1 MASVSS
7 GLHYFVQQ
15 LINGLAVG
23 SMYAMIAVG
32 YSMVY
37 SILYLINFAHGDL
50 YVFGTF
56 IALALWKAGLPLPAV
71 VVLACLAGAL
81 VGMLVERTVYRPV
94 RFANRIVP
102 MITALG
108 VAMVLKTTSQVL
120 WGAET
125 LPFFQL
131 VPRQTVTIGDFRIF
145 SQQILV
151 LGTALVCMIIFS
163 LIIQKTKIGKA
174 TQCVMQDINLSKV
187 MGIPVDTI
195 IPWIYALGGFMG
207 VIGGILFSSYY
218 NAVSIDMGIL
228 GTVKAWAAA
237 MLGGVGSFYGAFLGG
252 LILGVGE
259 SLAGAYLSSAY
270 RDAFGYLIIVLV
282 LLIKPTGLFGKR
294 RIEKV

>member
-1 MASVSS
+1 MDPE
-7 GLHYFVQQ
+7 LRYLLQQ
-15 LINGLAVG
+15 LLNGLAVG

-56 IALALWKAGLPLPAV
+56 VALALWKLGLPIPAV
-71 VVLACLAGAL
+71 VIFACLAGAL
-81 VGMLVERTVYRPV
+81 VGLLVERSVYRPV

-102 MITALG
+102 IITALG
-108 VAMVLKTTSQVL
+108 VAMVLKTISQVI
-120 WGAET
+120 WGPET
-125 LPFFQL
+125 LPFLSL
-131 VPRQTVTIGDFRIF
+131 VPRSTMMIGDFRIF

-151 LGTALVCMIIFS
+151 LVTALVSMIIFT
-163 LIIQKTKIGKA
+163 LLIQKTKLGKA
-174 TQCVMQDINLSKV
+174 TQCVMQDINLSRV

-195 IPWIYALGGFMG
+195 IPMIYALGGFMG
-207 VIGGILFSSYY
+207 VIGGVLFSSYY
-218 NAVSIDMGIL
+218 NAISIDMGII

-259 SLAGAYLSSAY
+259 SIAGAYLSSAY
-270 RDAFGYLIIVLV
+270 RDAFGYIIIVLV
-282 LLIKPTGLFGKR
+282 LLFRPTGLFGKR
-294 RIEKV
+294 RVEKV